1 MRRTA
6 AWRRRTDCGRGRAP
20 ATWERAGRCAR
31 SLYARPPV
39 NNLKKQKKLENEE
52 ITSHVAA
59 HTSHARGWNGAPTRR
74 KHVQPWLD
82 HATPRVCRRR
92 RARRCHG
99 QNSVPSARK
108 RCCQRVSMPSGRGDA
123 RSRRSAASLI
133 ITVPGAMAPAR
144 QATPKRAPRPPSG
157 RCERHAPQT
166 VMISKTPLR
175 SGSPLRVL
183 VELGTV
189 GRCALAESCRT
200 AARSNGDIGQSENPH
215 FRFLAGPIK
224 PSRPSCRAGI
234 KPRDLTR

>member
-1 MRRTA
+1 MHTFAEELVLSVQLAEHRLPSLIPHAQQTGMEPRHA
-6 AWRRRTDCGRGRAP
+6 AGT
-20 ATWERAGRCAR
+20 
-31 SLYARPPV
+31 L
-39 NNLKKQKKLENEE
+39 
-52 ITSHVAA
+52 
-59 HTSHARGWNGAPTRR
+59 
-74 KHVQPWLD
+74 QPWLD

-108 RCCQRVSMPSGRGDA
+108 RCCQRVLMPSGRGNA
-123 RSRRSAASLI
+123 RSRRSAASMVV
-133 ITVPGAMAPAR
+133 TVPGSMAPAR

-166 VMISKTPLR
+166 VIISKTPLR

-215 FRFLAGPIK
+215 FRFLAAPIK
-224 PSRPSCRAGI
+224 PSRPSWGGEFIQISRSYILAY
-234 KPRDLTR
+234 K